1 MNNNCLPISQNIYN
15 SRIEYPI
22 QISQNLNYL
31 FYLMPDKSSLC
42 VPNISFYPIYPLPFL
57 QDKSQQQVLMNIYND
72 KNQIPVFCNYA
83 YNNIYSPLNTMQF
96 NNSIAPTA
104 NSQLNFGSN
113 IQVPPP
119 HDPHYLNKKR
129 SSTVL
134 YEKENEK
141 INVKVKTEEEVLQI
155 KDTQNITNLNTLQ
168 NNETKMISDEEN
180 IIKNNSSEKKNE
192 MKNEENEKE
201 KIVITPICNET
212 KKEDKEEKKVEKKK
226 TKKKKRNCAEELLQ
240 DTLLQ
245 HIGESKKDINIVEH
259 ESPKEKT
266 KINVNKSDIKNKNKS
281 KSNKSKTTISTI
293 NKLIDI
299 DEKSTDNTEN
309 KENKEKNK
317 KIKIKNTKN
326 QKKKQHKLTIKKNND
341 ILADLQKDKPNEK
354 NESNSKLT
362 KVIFHGDNYEKTKS
376 VIDFMKYNFD
386 FSIEEQYKTK
396 KLITDY
402 DQQHADFTK
411 MNENF
416 YENYNSNSQN
426 IDNIEQKWS
435 REKFSG
441 DNKELKKVINIIS
454 DTFPGRKSYTN
465 EEKYLSILKNNDY
478 NIEEFLNSKNT
489 N

>member
-1 MNNNCLPISQNIYN
+1 MK
-15 SRIEYPI
+15 RIL
-22 QISQNLNYL
+22 S
-31 FYLMPDKSSLC
+31 
-42 VPNISFYPIYPLPFL
+42 
-57 QDKSQQQVLMNIYND
+57 
-72 KNQIPVFCNYA
+72 
-83 YNNIYSPLNTMQF
+83 
-96 NNSIAPTA
+96 
-104 NSQLNFGSN
+104 
-113 IQVPPP
+113 
-119 HDPHYLNKKR
+119 
-129 SSTVL
+129 
-134 YEKENEK
+134 K
-141 INVKVKTEEEVLQI
+141 IIVQK
-155 KDTQNITNLNTLQ
+155 
-168 NNETKMISDEEN
+168 
-180 IIKNNSSEKKNE
+180 KKNE
-192 MKNEENEKE
+192 MKNEVNEKE